1 MPSLLQLPQAV
12 TANPTDLTLLDQN
25 GTTFAV
31 AVETL
36 LASTQPALTLAPGTL
51 LGRVGIGPGGPQPVP
66 LGGGLLLNAG
76 VLSPDTT
83 VLAPLASPGFTG
95 VPTAPTP
102 APTDSSTA
110 LATTAFVQSKI
121 VPFTLPPASFT
132 TLGGVKVGSG
142 LAVAIDGTTTLAAAL
157 PAGTNASAAT
167 VTASLAGALPR
178 RLADT
183 RVEVINVV
191 DLLGAAP
198 TGQDASAAMLE

>member
-1 MPSLLQLPQAV
+1 M
-12 TANPTDLTLLDQN
+12 
-25 GTTFAV
+25 V

-36 LASTQPALTLAPGTL
+36 LGSTQPALTLAAGTL
-51 LGRVGIGPGGPQPVP
+51 LGRVGIGPGGPQPVL
-66 LGGGLLLNAG
+66 LGSGLLLNAG

-102 APTDSSTA
+102 GSTDSSTA
-110 LATTAFVQSKI
+110 LATTAFVQSHI
-121 VPFTLPPASFT
+121 VPFTLPPATFT

-167 VTASLAGALPR
+167 VTASLTGALPR
-178 RLADT
+178 RLADI
-183 RVEVINVV
+183 RGDIIHVA
-191 DLLGAAP
+191 DLLGAASRP
-198 TGQDASAAMLE
+198 ARTPPPPCSRHWRSPRPRRAAPSCCARGSGTSPR